1 MLKISEVLDLNTIAK
16 LEVVKG
22 EIVIKSNDKEFR
34 QKVSENKQ
42 DLLLY
47 LTTLKGDKIGYINS
61 DVFGLEDVRI
71 KINNYENYTIH
82 DFMIKTIEK
91 AIETLADF
99 SIKEESAIFIISSYK
114 PQINTLTVSA
124 GFEDD
129 IPVVLFELT
138 KFKQKSKN

>member
-1 MLKISEVLDLNTIAK
+1 MLKLSEVLDLNTIAK

-71 KINNYENYTIH
+71 KINDYENYTIH

-114 PQINTLTVSA
+114 PKINTLTVSA

-129 IPVVLFELT
+129 IPVALFELT